1 MNYEELLKD
10 MLNDITFINDDFN
23 YFNNRKE
30 VNSTIGKVNTTIN
43 NITYPL
49 KVNVLMIHG
58 ATIAFDFMSY
68 YWQVIQ
74 FDMQNFGSKNQITKS
89 HVITFGQAITS
100 CMRTYLGFLEYSYA
114 FNPIVYREIQ
124 IKRNF
129 FNKSNDLLL
138 NQLTFEKRE
147 ELVQNFYKC
156 DYIGFTLEYLY
167 HEYLDFTD
175 WYSFFYRT
183 RKSFNNKFHLNLIS
197 ETKSKENY
205 YAQLNGSS
213 PNSLSFLKN
222 RISKFSYS
230 HF

>member
-10 MLNDITFINDDFN
+10 MLNDIASIDDDFN
-23 YFNNRKE
+23 YFNDRKY
-30 VNSTIGKVNTTIN
+30 VNATVGKVNTTII

-49 KVNVLMIHG
+49 KVNFLMIQG

-74 FDMQNFGSKNQITKS
+74 FDIQNFGSKNQITKS
-89 HVITFGQAITS
+89 HVITYGQAITS

-114 FNPIVYREIQ
+114 FNSSVYKEIQ

-129 FNKSNDLLL
+129 FNKRNDLLF

-147 ELVQNFYKC
+147 ELIKDFYIC
-156 DYIGFTLEYLY
+156 DYVGFILEYLC
-167 HEYLDFTD
+167 HEYPDFTD
-175 WYSFFYRT
+175 WYSFYYRS
-183 RKSFNNKFHLNLIS
+183 RKYFNNKFHLNLIS

-213 PNSLSFLKN
+213 PTNLSFLKN